1 MAQQQTINDKETLA
15 FCQSEKFS
23 LGESR
28 QSEMPDRD
36 SEFDPN
42 ATNRNSYMPS
52 DILIT
57 FMPGDE
63 SAKPSI
69 NRANFRDSVRSMV
82 NRESERLTPEDLAPS
97 VQKMTGRWAN
107 EVLPFAEKIS
117 MKLSTRLG
125 LGQTMNK
132 ESIAL
137 IP

>member
-1 MAQQQTINDKETLA
+1 MAQQQTIKDKETLR
-15 FCQSEKFS
+15 FRQSEKFS

-28 QSEMPDRD
+28 QSEMPDNNSD
-36 SEFDPN
+36 FDPN
-42 ATNRNSYMPS
+42 ATVRNSYMPS

-107 EVLPFAEKIS
+107 EV
-117 MKLSTRLG
+117 
-125 LGQTMNK
+125 
-132 ESIAL
+132 
-137 IP
+137 